1 MFVYE
6 KKLQYPVKIANV
18 NPQLASIIISQYGG
32 PYSILLQSRVSE
44 NEFIRDREEHLGFV
58 ERAAVDDGHGGFVL
72 LRDGGCWTTERF
84 KDCGD
89 GIPEQRG
96 GIDDGDG
103 CGFGNLRVEVVKLRL
118 HLLPGGFI
126 GFQRLDAV

>member
-1 MFVYE
+1 MSKVQRSMMDMADSYFCATV
-6 KKLQYPVKIANV
+6 
-18 NPQLASIIISQYGG
+18 
-32 PYSILLQSRVSE
+32 
-44 NEFIRDREEHLGFV
+44 
-58 ERAAVDDGHGGFVL
+58 AV
-72 LRDGGCWTTERF
+72 TTERF

-89 GIPEQRG
+89 GISKQRG

-103 CGFGNLRVEVVKLRL
+103 CGFGDLRVEVVKLRL